1 MKTLSEQVDLL
12 EVNNRNTIY
21 QMKKWR
27 EHAES
32 LELRLDNL
40 IDERDN
46 LMEQLGVIEDERDE
60 TLVNRDIAE
69 DLVDELR
76 LKRKG
81 LQIEVDNLAEEN
93 GHFANFLEGL
103 DYTPCEIDNIAG
115 GWTVAKR
122 VEMSDIDKAIAYLKA
137 WGYNAHENDGAVL
150 CTFEDDLQLELS
162 ANEISYRAELYN
174 EQLKMT
180 EEN

>member
-1 MKTLSEQVDLL
+1 MMKTLSEQVDLL

-40 IDERDN
+40 I
-46 LMEQLGVIEDERDE
+46 DERDE

-103 DYTPCEIDNIAG
+103 DYSPCEIDNIAG
-115 GWTVAKR
+115 GWKVTKK

-137 WGYNAHENDGAVL
+137 WGYNAHENDGAIL

-174 EQLKMT
+174 EQLKMK
-180 EEN
+180 EGN

>member
-40 IDERDN
+40 IE
-46 LMEQLGVIEDERDE
+46 ERDE

-69 DLVDELR
+69 DAVLELAAER
-76 LKRKG
+76 
-81 LQIEVDNLAEEN
+81 DMLAEEN
-93 GHFANFLEGL
+93 ASFANYLEYHG
-103 DYTPCEIDNIAG
+103 YSQCEVDNIAQ
-115 GWTVAKR
+115 GWHGSV
-122 VEMSDIDKAIAYLKA
+122 SDRLEDAEELKA
-137 WGYNAHENDGAVL
+137 EVKALRFRLRKIANYTVMENGD
-150 CTFEDDLQLELS
+150 E
-162 ANEISYRAELYN
+162 
-174 EQLKMT
+174 
-180 EEN
+180 

>member
-40 IDERDN
+40 IE
-46 LMEQLGVIEDERDE
+46 ERDE

-69 DLVDELR
+69 DAVLELAAER
-76 LKRKG
+76 
-81 LQIEVDNLAEEN
+81 DMLAEEN
-93 GHFANFLEGL
+93 ASFANYLEYHG
-103 DYTPCEIDNIAG
+103 YSQCEVDNIAQ
-115 GWTVAKR
+115 GWHGSV
-122 VEMSDIDKAIAYLKA
+122 SDRLEDAEELKAEVKDLKFRLNAIANYTVM
-137 WGYNAHENDGAVL
+137 ENGD
-150 CTFEDDLQLELS
+150 E
-162 ANEISYRAELYN
+162 
-174 EQLKMT
+174 
-180 EEN
+180 

>member
-1 MKTLSEQVDLL
+1 MMKTLSEQVELL

-40 IDERDN
+40 IE
-46 LMEQLGVIEDERDE
+46 ERDE

-81 LQIEVDNLAEEN
+81 LQMEVDNLAEEN

-103 DYTPCEIDNIAG
+103 DYSPCEIDNIAG
-115 GWTVAKR
+115 GWTVSKDK
-122 VEMSDIDKAIAYLKA
+122 VEMSDIDKAIAYYKDR
-137 WGYNAHENDGAVL
+137 GIEAHENDGAVYY
-150 CTFEDDLQLELS
+150 TFEDGLQLELS

-180 EEN
+180 EEK

>member
-1 MKTLSEQVDLL
+1 MAKVATNKRRNKMKTLSEQVDLL

-21 QMKKWR
+21 QMEKWR

-40 IDERDN
+40 IE
-46 LMEQLGVIEDERDE
+46 ERDE
-60 TLVNRDIAE
+60 TIVNRDIAE

-81 LQIEVDNLAEEN
+81 LQIEVDNLAIEN

-103 DYTPCEIDNIAG
+103 DYSPCEIDNIAG
-115 GWTVAKR
+115 GWYTHRTTDLDKDKRIKELERKLMTIMNVA
-122 VEMSDIDKAIAYLKA
+122 
-137 WGYNAHENDGAVL
+137 ND
-150 CTFEDDLQLELS
+150 
-162 ANEISYRAELYN
+162 ANE
-174 EQLKMT
+174 
-180 EEN
+180 EN

>member
-1 MKTLSEQVDLL
+1 MKTLSEQVELL
-12 EVNNRNTIY
+12 EVKNMQTIY

-40 IDERDN
+40 IE
-46 LMEQLGVIEDERDE
+46 ERDE

-93 GHFANFLEGL
+93 GHFANFLEGH
-103 DYTPCEIDNIAG
+103 DYSPCEVDNIAG
-115 GWTVAKR
+115 GWAIP
-122 VEMSDIDKAIAYLKA
+122 ESIDKMSTYNVGVDVTRSIYVYVDADSEEEAEKLALIEADSRSTVGAGA
-137 WGYNAHENDGAVL
+137 WVNSEVHFIDK
-150 CTFEDDLQLELS
+150 ED
-162 ANEISYRAELYN
+162 
-174 EQLKMT
+174 
-180 EEN
+180 

>member
-1 MKTLSEQVDLL
+1 MMKTLSEQVDLL

-40 IDERDN
+40 I
-46 LMEQLGVIEDERDE
+46 DERDE

-103 DYTPCEIDNIAG
+103 DYSPSEIDNIAG
-115 GWTVAKR
+115 GWKVTKK

-137 WGYNAHENDGAVL
+137 WGYNAHENDGAIL

-174 EQLKMT
+174 EQLKMK
-180 EEN
+180 EGN

>member
-1 MKTLSEQVDLL
+1 MKTLSEQVELL
-12 EVNNRNTIY
+12 EVNNMKTIY

-40 IDERDN
+40 IE
-46 LMEQLGVIEDERDE
+46 ERDE

-76 LKRKG
+76 LKLKG
-81 LQIEVDNLAEEN
+81 LQIEVDNLAIEN
-93 GHFANFLEGL
+93 EYFANFLEGH
-103 DYTPCEIDNIAG
+103 DYSPCEVDNIAG
-115 GWTVAKR
+115 GWAIPESI
-122 VEMSDIDKAIAYLKA
+122 EMSDIDKAIAYLKA
-137 WGYNAHENDGAVL
+137 WGYNAHENDGSIL

-162 ANEISYRAELYN
+162 GNEVSYRAELYN

-180 EEN
+180 EED

>member
-40 IDERDN
+40 IE
-46 LMEQLGVIEDERDE
+46 ERDE

-69 DLVDELR
+69 DAVLELAAER
-76 LKRKG
+76 
-81 LQIEVDNLAEEN
+81 DMLAEEN
-93 GHFANFLEGL
+93 ASFANYLEYHG
-103 DYTPCEIDNIAG
+103 YSQCEVDNIAQ
-115 GWTVAKR
+115 GWHGSV
-122 VEMSDIDKAIAYLKA
+122 SDRLEDAEELKA
-137 WGYNAHENDGAVL
+137 EVKALRFRLRKIANYTVMENG
-150 CTFEDDLQLELS
+150 DD
-162 ANEISYRAELYN
+162 
-174 EQLKMT
+174 
-180 EEN
+180 

>member
-40 IDERDN
+40 IE
-46 LMEQLGVIEDERDE
+46 ERDE

-69 DLVDELR
+69 DAVLELAAER
-76 LKRKG
+76 
-81 LQIEVDNLAEEN
+81 DMLAEEN
-93 GHFANFLEGL
+93 ASFANYLEYHG
-103 DYTPCEIDNIAG
+103 YSQCEVDNIAQ
-115 GWTVAKR
+115 GWHGSV
-122 VEMSDIDKAIAYLKA
+122 SDRLEDAEELKA
-137 WGYNAHENDGAVL
+137 EVKALRFRLRKIANYTVMEN
-150 CTFEDDLQLELS
+150 
-162 ANEISYRAELYN
+162 
-174 EQLKMT
+174 
-180 EEN
+180 

>member
-40 IDERDN
+40 IDERD
-46 LMEQLGVIEDERDE
+46 E
-60 TLVNRDIAE
+60 TLRNRYIAE

-115 GWTVAKR
+115 GWTASKKT
-122 VEMSDIDKAIAYLKA
+122 EMSDINKAIAYLKA

-174 EQLKMT
+174 EQLKMK
-180 EEN
+180 EE

>member
-1 MKTLSEQVDLL
+1 MMKTLSEQVDLL

-40 IDERDN
+40 I
-46 LMEQLGVIEDERDE
+46 DERDE

-103 DYTPCEIDNIAG
+103 DYSPSEIDNIAG
-115 GWTVAKR
+115 GWKVTKK

-174 EQLKMT
+174 EQLKMK
-180 EEN
+180 EGN

>member
-40 IDERDN
+40 I
-46 LMEQLGVIEDERDE
+46 DERDE

-103 DYTPCEIDNIAG
+103 DYSPCEIDNIAG
-115 GWTVAKR
+115 GWKVTKK

-174 EQLKMT
+174 EQLKMK
-180 EEN
+180 EGN

>member
-40 IDERDN
+40 IE
-46 LMEQLGVIEDERDE
+46 ERDE

-69 DLVDELR
+69 DAVLELAAER
-76 LKRKG
+76 
-81 LQIEVDNLAEEN
+81 DMLAEEN
-93 GHFANFLEGL
+93 ASFANYLEYHG
-103 DYTPCEIDNIAG
+103 YSQCEVDNIAQ
-115 GWTVAKR
+115 GWHGSV
-122 VEMSDIDKAIAYLKA
+122 SDRLEDAEELKA
-137 WGYNAHENDGAVL
+137 EVKDLKFRLNTIANYTVMEN
-150 CTFEDDLQLELS
+150 
-162 ANEISYRAELYN
+162 
-174 EQLKMT
+174 
-180 EEN
+180 

>member
-1 MKTLSEQVDLL
+1 MKTLSEKVREL
-12 EVNNRNTIY
+12 EFI
-21 QMKKWR
+21 
-27 EHAES
+27 
-32 LELRLDNL
+32 LE
-40 IDERDN
+40 
-46 LMEQLGVIEDERDE
+46 
-60 TLVNRDIAE
+60 
-69 DLVDELR
+69 
-76 LKRKG
+76 G

-93 GHFANFLEGL
+93 GNFANFLEGL

-174 EQLKMT
+174 EQLKMK
-180 EEN
+180 EGN